1 MNTARLT
8 IEQRRLALKAC
19 PVFADLPADELSLLA
34 EVMQVEHLLAGET
47 LFEAG
52 DPSDR
57 VFVVVSGRLGVRLPG
72 RADVVRVLERGDL
85 LGEYGLVLNDARTA
99 GVRAESESTLLSLDN
114 ERFRTFLLRFP
125 AACLLLLR
133 TAARRLVEAERRPT
147 GGSEPR

>member
-1 MNTARLT
+1 MNGKLT
-8 IEQRRLALKAC
+8 IEQRRLALKVC
-19 PVFADLPADELSLLA
+19 PVFANLPGDELSLLA

-57 VFVVVSGRLGVRLPG
+57 IFVVVSGQLGVRLPG
-72 RADVVRVLERGDL
+72 RSDAVRTLDRGDL

-99 GVRAESESTLLSLDN
+99 SVLAESESLLLSLDN

-125 AACLLLLR
+125 AASLLLLR
-133 TAARRLVEAERRPT
+133 TAAQRLVEAERRAK
-147 GGSEPR
+147 EN